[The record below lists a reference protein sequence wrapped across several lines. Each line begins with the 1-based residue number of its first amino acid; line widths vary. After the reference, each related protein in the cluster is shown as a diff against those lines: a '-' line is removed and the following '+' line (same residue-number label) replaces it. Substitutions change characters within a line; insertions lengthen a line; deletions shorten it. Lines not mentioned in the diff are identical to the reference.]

1 MGFTS
6 LLGGD
11 DGVNVRR
18 GESQVRVGE
27 CVGGF
32 TQHCRGLV
40 CGWCS

>member
-6 LLGGD
+6 LLDAD

-40 CGWCS
+40 CGWCL